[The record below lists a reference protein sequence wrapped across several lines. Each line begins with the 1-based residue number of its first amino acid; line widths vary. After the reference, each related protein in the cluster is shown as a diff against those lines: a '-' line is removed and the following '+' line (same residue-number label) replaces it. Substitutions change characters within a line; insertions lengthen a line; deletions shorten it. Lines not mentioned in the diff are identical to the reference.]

1 MPIWCSLPCRTLS
14 RPPSTSR
21 SAPCAFT
28 TSETDSPACSTRARL
43 PSLSCPSR
51 QAPGEREAQ
60 VHLTLFKGHSIYEDY
75 SDDRNF
81 DDGGSI
87 AIGSVCPFSRLGSSG
102 GAEAHQ
108 FTATLY
114 YRNPFGQNDDLE
126 YGAIGQDVN
135 IGAGL
140 SLGAETVWSTV
151 EKYKYDENLQ
161 KKTMGILYS
170 SEAAKE
176 PPFMSLYPIMDSGR
190 RSTEFRA
197 HEGFFVQTIVK
208 LPPQSQGQYK
218 LHYWESGSNDS
229 SAYSEVVRPC
239 KVEVVHVGGNLPC
252 MAIPEFDVGSPRDT
266 IRIEMPHE
274 ASNLM
279 GNGFDRRCGYD
290 AAAYFDVSYILYF
303 PRIVR
308 ILKHAIFYQSP
319 CFRVPRTMAAVPSYL
334 T

>member
-1 MPIWCSLPCRTLS
+1 M
-14 RPPSTSR
+14 
-21 SAPCAFT
+21 
-28 TSETDSPACSTRARL
+28 
-43 PSLSCPSR
+43 
-51 QAPGEREAQ
+51 
-60 VHLTLFKGHSIYEDY
+60 
-75 SDDRNF
+75 
-81 DDGGSI
+81 
-87 AIGSVCPFSRLGSSG
+87 
-102 GAEAHQ
+102 
-108 FTATLY
+108 
-114 YRNPFGQNDDLE
+114 
-126 YGAIGQDVN
+126 GQDVY

-140 SLGAETVWSTV
+140 SIGEETVWTTV
-151 EKYKYDENLQ
+151 EKYKYDENLE
-161 KKTMGILYS
+161 KRTMGIIYS
-170 SEAAKE
+170 SESAKE
-176 PPFMSLYPIMDSGR
+176 APFMSLYPIMNSGR
-190 RSTEFRA
+190 RSLEFRA

-218 LHYWESGSNDS
+218 LHYWESASNDS
-229 SAYSEVVRPC
+229 SAYSEIVRPC

-274 ASNLM
+274 VGIGTRMLM
-279 GNGFDRRCGYD
+279 GNDFHSRCGYD

>member
-1 MPIWCSLPCRTLS
+1 MKL
-14 RPPSTSR
+14 
-21 SAPCAFT
+21 
-28 TSETDSPACSTRARL
+28 E
-43 PSLSCPSR
+43 
-51 QAPGEREAQ
+51 
-60 VHLTLFKGHSIYEDY
+60 Y
-75 SDDRNF
+75 SDRNF
-81 DDGGSI
+81 DDSGSI
-87 AIGSVCPFSRLGSSG
+87 AIGSVCPFRRLGSIGS
-102 GAEAHQ
+102 AEAYQ

-114 YRNPFGQNDDLE
+114 YRNPFGQTNDLE
-126 YGAIGQDVN
+126 YGVVGQDVN

-161 KKTMGILYS
+161 KKTLGILYS

-239 KVEVVHVGGNLPC
+239 KVEVVHVGENLPC
-252 MAIPEFDVGSPRDT
+252 MAIPESDIGSARDT
-266 IRIEMPHE
+266 IRIQMPHE
-274 ASNLM
+274 AGIGSRVLM
-279 GNGFDRRCGYD
+279 GNGFDSRCGYD
-290 AAAYFDVSYILYF
+290 AAAYFDVSS
-303 PRIVR
+303 
-308 ILKHAIFYQSP
+308 ILKLHE
-319 CFRVPRTMAAVPSYL
+319 L
-334 T
+334 